1 MLIKAVFVM
10 ILFVTAIG
18 FTTPSGVNVIGIKN
32 IMVTRSNATGLS
44 SLLVAEQSFIQMN
57 NTLPSL
63 SDWKSDLRSTR
74 SVIPN
79 FAPYDI
85 SYNEESLMGRYFCLT
100 ATSPNADHVEMFLD
114 IAERIDHLEPI
125 IAEDCGETDN
135 STLNPS
141 EWLSEDDINITI
153 FTGN

>member
-63 SDWKSDLRSTR
+63 TDWKSDLRSTR

-85 SYNEESLMGRYFCLT
+85 SYNEESLMGR
-100 ATSPNADHVEMFLD
+100 
-114 IAERIDHLEPI
+114 
-125 IAEDCGETDN
+125 
-135 STLNPS
+135 
-141 EWLSEDDINITI
+141 
-153 FTGN
+153 